1 VIFDPRS
8 SILDP
13 QSFLGGLPMREN
25 TTLGASI
32 IAAITA
38 SLCCIGPLVATLLG
52 IGSFGA
58 AAVFES
64 WRPYLLG
71 VTFALLAA
79 AFYSTYRK
87 REVACADG
95 TCAVSRAPRWNKAM
109 LWIATAV
116 ALLFAAFPYY
126 SGPLLAALNRNGD
139 QTKQSASTS
148 APVPRLS
155 QARLTVSGMT
165 CGSCAASLEAALADI
180 PGVAS
185 AKASYEKSEAI
196 VEYDAARVTTEQL
209 KEVVKK
215 VGFKAEAVK
224 VISPEKTRAVASNV
238 TLATANIQVE
248 GMTCGGCAASVR
260 QALIRREGVIS
271 AEVSLEKKQA
281 VVKYDPAKVT
291 PKQLVKAIHQ
301 TGFKAKL

>member
-1 VIFDPRS
+1 
-8 SILDP
+8 
-13 QSFLGGLPMREN
+13 MREN
-25 TTLGASI
+25 TTLGAAVL
-32 IAAITA
+32 AAITA

-58 AAVFES
+58 AAVFET

-79 AFYSTYRK
+79 AFYYTYRQ

-95 TCAVSRAPRWNKAM
+95 TCKVSRAPRWNKAM

-116 ALLFAAFPYY
+116 VLLFAAFPYY

-139 QTKQSASTS
+139 QTKQSASPST
-148 APVPRLS
+148 PVPQLT

-165 CGSCAASLEAALADI
+165 CGGCAASLEAALADI
-180 PGVAS
+180 PGVVS
-185 AKASYEKSEAI
+185 AKASYEKGEAM

-224 VISPEKTRAVASNV
+224 VISPETGAATSNV
-238 TLATANIQVE
+238 TLATAIIQVE

-260 QALIRREGVIS
+260 QALIRREGVTS

-281 VVKYDPAKVT
+281 VVKYDPAKV
-291 PKQLVKAIHQ
+291 KREQLVEAINQ

>member
-1 VIFDPRS
+1 
-8 SILDP
+8 
-13 QSFLGGLPMREN
+13 MREN
-25 TTLGASI
+25 VTLGASI

-38 SLCCIGPLVATLLG
+38 SLCCLGPLVATLLG

-58 AAVFES
+58 AALFEA

-79 AFYSTYRK
+79 AFYFTYRK

-95 TCAVSRAPRWNKAM
+95 TCKVSSASRWNKVM
-109 LWIATAV
+109 LWIASAV
-116 ALLFAAFPYY
+116 VLLFATFPYY
-126 SGPLLAALNRNGD
+126 SGPLLAPLNRNGD

-148 APVPRLS
+148 APVPPLT
-155 QARLTVSGMT
+155 QARLTISGMT
-165 CGSCAASLEAALADI
+165 CSGCAASLEAALADV

-185 AKASYEKSEAI
+185 AKASYEKGEAI

-224 VISPEKTRAVASNV
+224 VISPEETQAVASNGA
-238 TLATANIQVE
+238 LATAIIQIE
-248 GMTCGGCAASVR
+248 GMTCGGCAASVH
-260 QALIRREGVIS
+260 QALARREGVKS
-271 AEVSLEKKQA
+271 VVVSLEKKQA
-281 VVKYDPAKVT
+281 IVKYDPLKAT
-291 PKQLVKAIHQ
+291 PEHLADAINQ
-301 TGFKAKL
+301 IGFKAKL

>member
-1 VIFDPRS
+1 
-8 SILDP
+8 
-13 QSFLGGLPMREN
+13 MREN
-25 TTLGASI
+25 TTLGALI

-116 ALLFAAFPYY
+116 VLLFAAFPYY

-139 QTKQSASTS
+139 QTKQSASPS
-148 APVPRLS
+148 APVAQLT

-185 AKASYEKSEAI
+185 AKASYENGQAI

-224 VISPEKTRAVASNV
+224 VISPETGAAASNV
-238 TLATANIQVE
+238 TLATATIQVE

-260 QALIRREGVIS
+260 QALIRREGVTS

-291 PKQLVKAIHQ
+291 TKQLAETINQ